1 MASGS
6 LIDPLLRQA
15 FSAPLLLLWLSGGLV
30 LCGVLLF
37 LIRQMHR
44 LLPAKVYVESV
55 ASILTPAE
63 RLFMQS
69 LEIAT
74 DGRWRIS
81 FKVRVADVIE
91 VTSTNGRE
99 RQRLFRR
106 IAAKHIDFL
115 LTDPETFEPVLALEL
130 DDSSHD
136 RIERRQRDEFLDE
149 LFAVAQLPL
158 VRVDAAS
165 RYSPDKISRALKA
178 ALVDR

>member
-1 MASGS
+1 MVSGS
-6 LIDPLLRQA
+6 LIDQFLWLGVGG
-15 FSAPLLLLWLSGGLV
+15 LLLLFGIAGFLV
-30 LCGVLLF
+30 
-37 LIRQMHR
+37 RQARR
-44 LLPAKVYVESV
+44 LRPATVYAESV
-55 ASILTPAE
+55 ASLLTPAE

-91 VTSTNGRE
+91 VTSADRRE

-115 LTDPETFEPVLALEL
+115 LTEPETFEPVLAVEL

-136 RIERRQRDEFLDE
+136 RLERRERDEFLDE
-149 LFAVAQLPL
+149 LFRAAQLPL
-158 VRVDAAS
+158 VRVEAAS
-165 RYSPDKISRALKA
+165 RYSPNKISRTLEE
-178 ALVDR
+178 ALVEY